1 MNMPISI
8 PQAIT
13 GSINHIEIAQI
24 VHTEPRNV
32 KLSIERLAN
41 KDVIQL
47 PPMAKVENKQSLSP
61 NRFSDAYVFS
71 GEQGK
76 LDSITVVA
84 QLCPQFT
91 ALLVKRWYELESQTA
106 KPVELSR
113 MDLIQLALAAEQE
126 NQVLKDHVAVLEPK
140 AQVMDVIADTVN
152 TYSIRDSAKTIGIQ
166 ESKLIDFM
174 LKKRWVY
181 RENSRHRRLCAY
193 AQRVEQKVM
202 VNKVSQVIACVEG
215 DKVYTQARITA
226 FGLTRLTALV
236 AAAGLLNK

>member
-1 MNMPISI
+1 MPII
-8 PQAIT
+8 THAIA
-13 GSINHIEIAQI
+13 GSINHIEIAEL
-24 VHTEPRNV
+24 VRTEPRNV
-32 KLSIERLAN
+32 KLSIERLML
-41 KDVIQL
+41 KGVIQDS
-47 PPMAKVENKQSLSP
+47 PMTNVERINNLGLKTTIGV
-61 NRFSDAYVFS
+61 YVFS

-91 ALLVKRWYELESQTA
+91 ALLVKRWYELESQIA

-126 NQVLKDHVAVLEPK
+126 NQALKDHVAMLEPK

-152 TYSIRDSAKTIGIQ
+152 TYSIRDSAKTIGVQ

-174 LKKRWVY
+174 LKKHWVY

-202 VNKVSQVIACVEG
+202 VNKVSQVVACHEG
-215 DKVYTQARITA
+215 DKVFTQARITA
-226 FGLTRLTALV
+226 YGLTRLTALV